1 MAGFEGKWKRPT
13 SGMGELSRSV
23 RRVRL
28 CASDLLSSSLLRR
41 YLSSS
46 LLRRYRGVRV
56 VDRAR

>member
-13 SGMGELSRSV
+13 SGMGELSQSV

-41 YLSSS
+41 Y
-46 LLRRYRGVRV
+46 RGVRV